1 MRKLSRFIL
10 DSAIHWDSA
19 TFELCNLA
27 YTNGADPGAN
37 YNQMQ
42 QDLVVCKAGAGSHR
56 PGSFF
61 VGAELFNAQEMQTIN
76 INNPD
81 LALQRL
87 DHCTRVRFDRFACL
101 NQHCL
106 YFVLRV
112 KGAEPEKNQ
121 LNRFFHT
128 EIFN

>member
-1 MRKLSRFIL
+1 V
-10 DSAIHWDSA
+10 
-19 TFELCNLA
+19 

-37 YNQMQ
+37 YVIHIDQMQ

-56 PGSFF
+56 TGSFF

-76 INNPD
+76 NNNPS

-87 DHCTRVRFDRFACL
+87 DVRVYDLTGSPALISTAF
-101 NQHCL
+101 
-106 YFVLRV
+106 YFILRI
-112 KGAEPEKNQ
+112 KERRAWKKKQ

-128 EIFN
+128 EIFTWISNNPQEL